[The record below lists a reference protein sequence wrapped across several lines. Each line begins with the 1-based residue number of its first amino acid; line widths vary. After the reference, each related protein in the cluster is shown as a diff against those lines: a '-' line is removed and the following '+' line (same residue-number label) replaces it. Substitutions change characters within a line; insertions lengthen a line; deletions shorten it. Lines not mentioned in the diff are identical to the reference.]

1 MRIRSNSARW
11 LRNEA
16 CSKCGSRDN
25 KAVYDDGST
34 WCFGCCTYGA
44 PKFLNIQE
52 NEEVE
57 KEILSYPN
65 RLSKDLF
72 PRNKKWLHAYG
83 LSDGEM
89 EHFMMDEQTKRHV
102 FLHYEKDE
110 LTYYEARS
118 VTGEKPKCLSK
129 GIKPIHLF
137 RNFERG
143 DIICLT
149 EDVVSAIL
157 VSRDVTAGCLFGSA
171 LSDHQL
177 TYLRGYS
184 RIIIWLDYDK
194 TDTALKWVDKLSSR
208 GYNVALVIEDRGDPK
223 DLSPDLRT
231 DNLAQALLDLSANR
245 GLTMT

>member
-1 MRIRSNSARW
+1 MRTQRNSANW

-16 CSKCGSRDN
+16 CQDCGSRDN

-34 WCFGCCTYGA
+34 WCWGCQKYHP
-44 PKFLNIQE
+44 PKNYVPPQEEEDE
-52 NEEVE
+52 NEIIAYPRKLVKTLLPNNRKWLMSYGL
-57 KEILSYPN
+57 KEGE
-65 RLSKDLF
+65 LSK
-72 PRNKKWLHAYG
+72 
-83 LSDGEM
+83 
-89 EHFMMDEQTKRHV
+89 FMMDEVGRRHV
-102 FLHYEKDE
+102 FLHFEQDV

-118 VTGEKPKCLSK
+118 VTGEEPKCLSK

-157 VSRDVTAGCLFGSA
+157 VSRDVTAGCLFGST

-177 TYLRGYS
+177 TYLEGYS

-194 TDTALKWVDKLSSR
+194 TDTALKWVDNLSSR

-223 DLSPDLRT
+223 DLSPDLRAE
-231 DNLAQALLDLSANR
+231 NLAQALLDLSANR
-245 GLTMT
+245 GLTMS